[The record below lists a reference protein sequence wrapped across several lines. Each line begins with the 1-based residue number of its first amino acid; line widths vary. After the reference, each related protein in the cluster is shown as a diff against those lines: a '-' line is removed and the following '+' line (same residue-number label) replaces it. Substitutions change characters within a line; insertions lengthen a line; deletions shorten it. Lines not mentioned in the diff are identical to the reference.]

1 MSRTSANLLL
11 LLAGALWG
19 LGFIAQSTA
28 MESLGPVTFVGM
40 RFALAALCV
49 FPWMLRENKGQ
60 MPLTSRDK
68 GLMFII
74 GLLMFAGL
82 ATQQIA
88 LVDIPVSN
96 SGFLTAL
103 YVVLTPLFA
112 LFLFKD
118 TVHWSIWPAVVL
130 SLLGVWLLSGG
141 TAIRLSQG
149 EWLTILCAAFWALQ
163 MCLVSRSVSKLNRP
177 VLVAFYQFSCC
188 AVFGL
193 VIGLSLEPI
202 SWDGLKATMPEI
214 IYGGTI
220 SGSFC
225 FTILIIAQKYTGA
238 SIAALLL
245 SSEALFAALFAALIL
260 SERLTPI
267 QIFGAALIFAAVLLV
282 QFLPTL
288 LAQWQKRSDATLP
301 QKHPNP

>member
-1 MSRTSANLLL
+1 MSRTSANLML

-28 MESLGPVTFVGM
+28 MDTLGPITFVGM

-49 FPWMLRENKGQ
+49 LPWVFRENRGKA
-60 MPLTSRDK
+60 PLTGRDK

-74 GLLMFAGL
+74 GLLMFGGL

-112 LFLFKD
+112 LFFFGD
-118 TVHWSIWPAVVL
+118 DVHWSIWPAVVL

-141 TAIRLSQG
+141 TAINLNKG
-149 EWLTILCAAFWALQ
+149 ELLTILCAAFWALQ
-163 MCLVSRSVSKLNRP
+163 MCLVSRSVGKLNRP
-177 VLVAFYQFSCC
+177 VLVAFCQFACC
-188 AVFGL
+188 AVFGMAL
-193 VIGLSLEPI
+193 GLPLEPI
-202 SWDGLKATMPEI
+202 TWDGLKSTLPEI
-214 IYGGTI
+214 IYGGTV
-220 SGSFC
+220 SGGFC

-245 SSEALFAALFAALIL
+245 STEALFAALFAALIL
-260 SERLTPI
+260 SERLSPA
-267 QIFGAALIFAAVLLV
+267 QIFGASLIFCAVLLV
-282 QFLPTL
+282 QFLPSL
-288 LAQWQKRSDATLP
+288 LAQWKKPPAT
-301 QKHPNP
+301 KTS

>member
-1 MSRTSANLLL
+1 MSRTGANLLL

-28 MESLGPVTFVGM
+28 MDSLGPLTFVGM
-40 RFALAALCV
+40 RFGLAALCII
-49 FPWMLRENKGQ
+49 PWMLRENKGK
-60 MPLTSRDK
+60 MPLSKNDK
-68 GLMFII
+68 ALMLII
-74 GLLMFAGL
+74 GLLMFGGL

-118 TVHWSIWPAVVL
+118 IVHWSIWPAVAL
-130 SLLGVWLLSGG
+130 SLMGVWLLSGG
-141 TAIRLSQG
+141 TAISLSRG

-163 MCLVSRSVSKLNRP
+163 MCLVSRSVNKLNRP
-177 VLVAFYQFSCC
+177 VLVAFCQFSCC

-193 VIGLSLEPI
+193 ALGLPLEPI
-202 SWDGLKATMPEI
+202 TWAGLKETLPEI

-245 SSEALFAALFAALIL
+245 STEALFAAIFAALIL
-260 SERLTPI
+260 SERLTPP
-267 QIFGAALIFAAVLLV
+267 QIFGATLIFAAVLLV
-282 QFLPTL
+282 QFLPNL
-288 LAQWQKRSDATLP
+288 LQQRQKRLAAKSP
-301 QKHPNP
+301 